1 MKMEKKGIVLEGGG
15 HRGIYSAGVLDVLY
29 ENNVI
34 ADGIIGVSAGAVHG
48 ASYASGQPGRSIRY
62 TATYCGDKRYMSM
75 RSLFKTGNMFNEA
88 FCYHEIPEKIDPYN
102 FDALESSHTAFYV
115 TCTDILTG
123 KPVYHLCRTLRGSEM
138 KWMQASASMPL
149 VSKIVE
155 VDGHRMLDGGM
166 SDSIPEEAFEK
177 MGYTKNIVIL
187 TQPAGYVKEKNTML
201 PLIKVALKK
210 YPALIRD
217 METRHIYYN
226 RELGDVEQKA
236 EKGEILL
243 IRPSADL
250 KVSRVEK
257 DPGKILALYNLGR
270 QDAAAQMEA
279 VKSFYHL

>member
-1 MKMEKKGIVLEGGG
+1 MEKKGIVLEGGG

-48 ASYASGQPGRSIRY
+48 ASYASGQPGRSVRY
-62 TATYCGDKRYMSM
+62 TAKYCGDKRYMSM
-75 RSLFKTGNMFNEA
+75 LSLFKTGDMFNED
-88 FCYHEIPEKIDPYN
+88 FCYHEIPEKLDPYDFN
-102 FDALESSHTAFYV
+102 ALESSHTAFYV
-115 TCTDILTG
+115 TCTDVQTG

-155 VDGHRMLDGGM
+155 VDGYRMLDGGM
-166 SDSIPEEAFEK
+166 ADSIPEEAFEK

-187 TQPAGYVKEKNTML
+187 TQPAGYIKEKNTML
-201 PLIKVALKK
+201 PLIRVALKK
-210 YPALIRD
+210 YPALVRD
-217 METRHIYYN
+217 METRHTCYN
-226 RELGDVEQKA
+226 RELIAVEQKA

-250 KVSRVEK
+250 KVSRTEK
-257 DPGKILALYNLGR
+257 DPDKIRALYNLGR
-270 QDAAAQMEA
+270 QDAAAQLKA
-279 VKSFYHL
+279 VKLFYHL